1 MGLTFVTRE
10 DGSTG
15 YEYLNEEQTQ
25 TRGLNAGILP
35 STEIEDPSGFL
46 GQINR
51 TARRTVEADK
61 DDNILVGTLKTP
73 LRGLHNAAVPFIQE
87 TSDSIRGV
95 AEWAGVAPEGTA
107 TTEEEQDKPIIGLG
121 GWKPVKADNSE
132 AWNRGLENLG
142 TGVTQFALEW
152 IALSKVLKGANF
164 ALKASKYPLAVKAGE
179 KFSQIAKA
187 NPGRLVG
194 VKSTRALKPV
204 VGTKGA
210 KIIGGVAG
218 GAAATG
224 YEAVTQGKGMMIDAF
239 GFDPWD
245 GNLITMASNTKLGG
259 WIEDVP
265 GFRDLIVNPDD
276 TEAERRAKHV
286 GEGLLIDLFFGGAL
300 KTVANSVNAANL
312 AVGVAKA
319 KGYAKQLEEAVIKF
333 GVDSPEAIAIREKI
347 VNQGD
352 QLAKNPLVK
361 YLEGQKY
368 QAPEIPL
375 SIALKNADKNQPL
388 ALFLRTAPFEDQAH
402 IAIGR
407 LEEALSKFAD
417 PQGRGPQRRAVDTV
431 GDFVNLLNL
440 ARVVTEEGVQ
450 KALRDVNDLFLPAG
464 QKAERKLLI
473 GVEGYKKRMD
483 GQKIADNLYY
493 SQGLGTKSS
502 PAPEVPTPVE
512 TKIPVEE
519 TVPTTRPDGGE
530 GYTTQQLT
538 NDLTQLRADL
548 KALGAAPPEPPKGKK
563 LITTSSGRKQQT
575 PEYKK
580 FNAWRQKANKIQKQ
594 IDALESQVKESA
606 DYRVE
611 EPLPETRLTEEQF
624 QTKTESTGKEWERTG
639 KDWEEYER
647 GRKPGQTWE
656 DYGAYDDINDRTVRG
671 FDKIKRYLVGDW
683 KTMKILKGSEK
694 SPAAQAEIE
703 SVVKFMETIGTE
715 FFNDVGLSVRTN
727 MSAKGEFNFLN
738 RLVKIRK
745 DTLLPNKLGNLEFQQ
760 TAIHEFWHTL
770 SRYLPEKRVKQ
781 LVREFKLEKAQYKAS
796 LNAEQL
802 ADFNAGKFDRLDY
815 RYKNIDEY
823 FAESMLDAWWNYKKG
838 AAKQSEGE
846 LAGLA
851 GSVVKY
857 FNHIWTSISAEVGL
871 GASKEIFNDFMNKRY
886 KGMQRTTKI
895 SSTPYAKYMDEAADG
910 SKAELPDF
918 SKRDEAIDADPNRP
932 GETGPE
938 VNVGETERILEN
950 YADSLKAA
958 NAGDED
964 LLSAVGYAIQDVIN
978 VRSAGRNKTQYVEA
992 GAEAVRFMKAITD
1005 FRSRAHSKGVPDI
1018 NMRALETA
1026 LLDKAYRDGINIKQ
1040 VEENSK
1046 ILLYAARNVKE
1057 FASRIFD
1064 LRLTVGETSRQA
1076 GVKAAN
1082 VLNAMNNG
1090 QINWNKAV
1098 KEMEYT
1104 TQVALKYIRFYQ
1116 DINKSMGQQF
1126 KLLQMQVGDTS
1137 KIDFIDKPVEL
1148 DIFKQ
1153 DLEEAFVMFEE
1164 GEVGAG
1170 FEEIFG
1176 DDVITALKTGKWPAG
1191 TKSQVAEIADAI
1203 ATSTRPDGPGIASIN
1218 KITKGPNI
1226 GEAAEINANRK
1237 WTESTKGKE
1246 EDLTKLTPM
1255 EKLDLFIRSVATWK
1269 TSSILSAGTTYAV
1282 QAAVPYTRAL
1292 MEPAVDLF
1300 NHSVL
1305 TSRNIDGR
1313 KVLMPFDAEAFSARL
1328 PITYTWYKQLF
1339 LQHQSALRLARDAF
1353 RDGHTYF
1360 DAYRHPGS
1368 FDLND
1373 NSSIAAAVRNAEGKG
1388 IKLDPKQGAYDLNQA
1403 NWLRSTKWANS
1414 NPTAIVIGD
1423 MTWKLGTF
1431 DLRAQSAIETFQKS
1445 LVGNSYLTAIGVG
1458 EGLEQAQK
1466 EGLRGLDKWAYAE
1479 EWAKAKVDF
1488 FTHDAIVNG
1497 RTIPDA
1503 INSHPAALKVGR
1515 MLTFTDDI
1523 KARMEHRSFSFG
1535 QELARQSGIDP
1546 NNFDEINKFAQRYIE
1561 GTNDMAEG
1569 WQYGLNKSRFSK
1581 SLRGGDTTIPKAGDT
1596 TPALTGAWSFLPSI
1610 WAKLQR
1616 QRMGGLAT
1624 MVQPFTRSPADIM
1637 KQAARTI
1644 PGLNLTVDTFYRDV
1658 FDESS
1663 FFSNHWK
1670 GEVATSLV
1678 AGTVLWS
1685 LFQDD
1690 NIQVTGS
1697 GPLNNESR
1705 TLWTGM
1711 NMRPMSIRHKYT
1723 DENGVERWSEW
1734 LSYRAY
1740 EPVATLWRT
1749 AADIIDLTSS
1759 MTYED
1764 QETVKGLW
1772 AFNVAGEVIK
1782 GNLQSTY
1789 YQGILDFMDDFVA
1802 PLTGIGNWGKAMP
1815 QPGEGGGW
1823 LDPRLIRYFNKQI
1836 ISSGPH
1842 SARIRALTQMID
1854 PVKRVSPG
1862 VKVGQQVIDPNVGRG
1877 EAGWE
1882 WSYEGDSEQIGGT
1895 YPYKNKF
1902 GLIFVDKFINDL
1914 KQNTPFWSKTLPVR
1928 RNWVTGDPLYNP
1940 GFLHDDQMPLDDEP
1954 WLSQLTHA
1962 FVLTHLPI
1970 AYSAIPV
1977 VGALPQVTG
1986 RTGHNEIAERNY
1998 VTRELMRLRGFG
2010 TKYAQPRP
2018 DELQEGVTLSNDAYN
2033 QYLTYINRT
2042 PDPITGLTLSEELFQ
2057 MMNSDNYLNQDPD
2070 RIGDEYLGSA
2080 RQKLLEPIFL
2090 KFKQRGKWLFF
2101 NDPGNV
2107 HALEV
2112 LEKRAEELKVKGDR
2126 DFSVKFGVPQT
2137 PRKDIKA
2144 GTKKRV
2150 SATEYIQSVQ

>member
-1 MGLTFVTRE
+1 MGLTFVNRE

-61 DDNILVGTLKTP
+61 DDNFIVGGLKTVP
-73 LRGLHNAAVPFIQE
+73 RVIHNAAVGTIQE
-87 TSDSIRGV
+87 TSDSARYLGEAIGI
-95 AEWAGVAPEGTA
+95 APKGTS
-107 TTEEEQDKPIIGLG
+107 TTKEEPDKPIIGLG
-121 GWKPVKADNSE
+121 GWKPIRADNSE
-132 AWNRGLENLG
+132 AALRGVENLG
-142 TGVTQFALEW
+142 TGITQFAMEW
-152 IALSKVLKGANF
+152 IALSKVLKGANLS
-164 ALKASKYPLAVKAGE
+164 LKASKFPLAAKAGE

-224 YEAVTQGKGMMIDAF
+224 YEAVTQFRGMAVDSL
-239 GFDPWD
+239 GLDPWD

-265 GFRDLIVNPDD
+265 AFRELIINPDD
-276 TEAERRAKHV
+276 TETERRAKHA
-286 GEGLLIDLFFGGAL
+286 GEGILIDLLFGGAL
-300 KTVANSVNAANL
+300 KTVANSVNATNL

-368 QAPEIPL
+368 QAPEVPL

-417 PQGRGPQRRAVDTV
+417 PQGRGPQRKAVDTV

-464 QKAERKLLI
+464 QKTERKLLI

-502 PAPEVPTPVE
+502 PAPEVPAPVE
-512 TKIPVEE
+512 TKVPVEE

-538 NDLTQLRADL
+538 NDITQLRADL
-548 KALGAAPPEPPKGKK
+548 KALGKAPAEPPKGKK
-563 LITTSSGRKQQT
+563 IVNGKQT

-639 KDWEEYER
+639 KEWEEYEQ

-656 DYGAYDDINDRTVRG
+656 DYGTLGDINDRTVRG

-715 FFNDVGLSVRTN
+715 FFNDVSLSVRTN

-781 LVREFKLEKAQYKAS
+781 LIRQFKLEKAQYKAS

-802 ADFNAGKFDRLDY
+802 ADFNAGKYDRLDY

-823 FAESMLDAWWNYKKG
+823 FVESMLDAWWNYKKG
-838 AAKQSEGE
+838 AAAQGEGE

-871 GASKEIFNDFMNKRY
+871 GSSKEIFNDFMNKRY
-886 KGMQRTTKI
+886 KGMQRATKL

-918 SKRDEAIDADPNRP
+918 SKRDEAIDGDPNRP

-938 VNVGETERILEN
+938 INVGETERILEN

-978 VRSAGRNKTQYVEA
+978 VRSAGRNKTQYLKA
-992 GAEAVRFMKAITD
+992 DASAIRFMKAIRD
-1005 FRSRAHSKGVPDI
+1005 FRSRAHSAGVPNID
-1018 NMRALETA
+1018 MRALNTA
-1026 LLDKAYRDGINIKQ
+1026 LLDKAHKDGINIKQ

-1046 ILLYAARNVKE
+1046 ILLYAARNVE
-1057 FASRIFD
+1057 DFASRIFD
-1064 LRLTVGETSRQA
+1064 LRLTVNETSRQA
-1076 GVKAAN
+1076 GIKAAN

-1098 KEMEYT
+1098 SEMEYT

-1137 KIDFIDKPVEL
+1137 KIDFTDKPVDL
-1148 DIFKQ
+1148 PIFKQ
-1153 DLEEAFVMFEE
+1153 DLDEAFMMFEE

-1255 EKLDLFIRSVATWK
+1255 EKLDLLVRSVATWK

-1403 NWLRSTKWANS
+1403 NWLRSTRWANS

-1466 EGLRGLDKWAYAE
+1466 EGLRGLDAWSYAE

-1497 RTIPDA
+1497 RTVPDA

-1596 TPALTGAWSFLPSI
+1596 TPALTGGWSFLPSI

-1616 QRMGGLAT
+1616 QKMGGLAT

-1670 GEVATSLV
+1670 GEVATSAL

-1697 GPLNNESR
+1697 GPLGDESR

-1734 LSYRAY
+1734 LSYRGY

-1749 AADIIDLTSS
+1749 AADVIDLTSS

-1764 QETVKGLW
+1764 QETVKSLW
-1772 AFNVAGEVIK
+1772 MFNVAGEVIK

-1789 YQGILDFMDDFVA
+1789 YQGILDFMDGVVA

-1815 QPGEGGGW
+1815 QPGEGGGFI
-1823 LDPRLIRYFNKQI
+1823 DPRMIRYFNKQI

-1842 SARIRALTQMID
+1842 SSRVRAITQMID

-1862 VKVGQQVIDPNVGRG
+1862 VKVGQKIVDPNVGRG

-1902 GLIFVDKFINDL
+1902 GLVFVDKFMNDI

-1986 RTGHNEIAERNY
+1986 RTGHNEIAERNH

-2042 PDPITGLTLSEELFQ
+2042 PDPVTGLTLSEELFQ

-2080 RQKLLEPIFL
+2080 RQNLLEPIFL